1 LKIPLLTLQPLLE
14 NAIYHGIQPLPEGGT
29 VEVKLRYDGEI
40 VNVEISNPM
49 PPLQSRGL
57 SKGNQMAI
65 NNIKS
70 RLSVLYGNT
79 AALAVETRDEIYV
92 TTLRYPFR
100 ADG

>member
-1 LKIPLLTLQPLLE
+1 
-14 NAIYHGIQPLPEGGT
+14 
-29 VEVKLRYDGEI
+29 
-40 VNVEISNPM
+40 
-49 PPLQSRGL
+49 
-57 SKGNQMAI
+57 MAI